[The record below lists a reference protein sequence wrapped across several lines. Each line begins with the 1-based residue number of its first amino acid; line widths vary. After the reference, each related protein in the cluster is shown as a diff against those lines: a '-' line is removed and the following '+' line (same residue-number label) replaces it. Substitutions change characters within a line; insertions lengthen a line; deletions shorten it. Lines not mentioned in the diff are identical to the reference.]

1 MKNVYDEI
9 NNLEFES
16 EEYKLN
22 DIEKESLYKMAKS
35 YKKNS
40 KKKYL
45 AVAAALLLVAGLT
58 IPPVRAEVS
67 KFTTDV
73 KVSFME
79 TFGASPE
86 SYKYVTELNKPI
98 NIGDDSF
105 ILNNLAIEDNHIFLN
120 ILRDT
125 SSLVNGMPESTRQA
139 NIYKVVI
146 NGETYKALG
155 DSGSSAP
162 NEDGETYTT
171 SSLINFDKDF
181 PSLENADVD
190 LYFLNGTKSDIVSIK
205 ASTNLVNEENKVLAQ
220 NYELENGSNIKLMKV
235 NPITMTAV
243 IEGLDADYDYQL
255 EGIDKDGKKIELDL
269 RTVSDGLAT
278 FIYNKDFSDLSLD
291 EIKDG
296 REIDFSLSRSK
307 INENSGRLTDGNY
320 EKVEEFTLSA
330 K

>member
-1 MKNVYDEI
+1 MKNVYDKI
-9 NNLEFES
+9 NDLDFETDEFE
-16 EEYKLN
+16 LN
-22 DIEKESLYKMAKS
+22 DIEKEKLYMTAKT
-35 YKKNS
+35 YKKKSN
-40 KKKYL
+40 KKYIT
-45 AVAAALLLVAGLT
+45 VAAALLLALGLT
-58 IPPVRAEVS
+58 VPPVRAEVS

-98 NIGDDSF
+98 TIGEDSF
-105 ILNNLAIEDNHIFLN
+105 ILNNLAIEDDHIFLN
-120 ILRDT
+120 VLRDQ
-125 SSLVNGMPESTRQA
+125 SSLVNGMPESTKEA
-139 NIYKVVI
+139 SIYKVVI

-155 DSGSSAP
+155 ESGSSAD

-171 SSLINFDKDF
+171 STMINFEKDF

-220 NYELENGSNIKLMKV
+220 DYELENGSNIKLMKV
-235 NPITMTAV
+235 NPITMTAI
-243 IEGLDADYDYQL
+243 IEDLDADYDYQL
-255 EGIDKDGKKIELDL
+255 EGLDKEGEKIHLDL
-269 RTVSDGLAT
+269 RTVYHGIAT
-278 FIYNKDFSDLSLD
+278 FLYNKDFSDLSLD

-296 REIDFSLSRSK
+296 REIEFTLLGAK
-307 INENSGRLTDGNY
+307 LNETSGKLTNDNY
-320 EKVEEFTLSA
+320 EKIAEFTLSA

>member
-22 DIEKESLYKMAKS
+22 DIEKDSLYKMAKS

-45 AVAAALLLVAGLT
+45 AVAAALLLAAGLT

-67 KFTTDV
+67 KAFTDI
-73 KVSFME
+73 KVTMME
-79 TFGASPE
+79 TIGASPE
-86 SYKYVTELNKPI
+86 SYKYVTELHKPI
-98 NIGDDSF
+98 EIGDQS
-105 ILNNLAIEDNHIFLN
+105 IVLENLVIEDNKIYST
-120 ILRDT
+120 ILMDPKGK
-125 SSLVNGMPESTRQA
+125 SIEESNETA
-139 NIYKVVI
+139 SIYKVVI
-146 NGETYKALG
+146 NGETYKAWGL
-155 DSGSSAP
+155 SGSTGMSD
-162 NEDGETYTT
+162 DGKALVSESMTD
-171 SSLINFDKDF
+171 FDKVF
-181 PSLENADVD
+181 PELDQADID
-190 LYFLNGTKSDIVSIK
+190 LYISNGTASEVVSIK
-205 ASTNLVNEENKVLAQ
+205 ASSNLVNKENKVLAKD
-220 NYELENGSNIKLMKV
+220 YKLENGANIRLMKL

-243 IEGLDADYDYQL
+243 IEGLDPAYVYEL

-269 RTVSDGLAT
+269 RTVSDGVFT

-296 REIDFSLSRSK
+296 REINFSLSRSK
-307 INENSGRLTDGNY
+307 RNQESGKETDGNY
-320 EKVEEFTLSA
+320 EKVEEFTLST

>member
-40 KKKYL
+40 KKKYI
-45 AVAAALLLVAGLT
+45 AVAAALLLAAGLT
-58 IPPVRAEVS
+58 MPPVRAQVS
-67 KFTTDV
+67 KAFTDI
-73 KVSFME
+73 KVTMME
-79 TFGASPE
+79 TIGASPE
-86 SYKYVTELNKPI
+86 SYKYVTELHKPI
-98 NIGDDSF
+98 EIGDQS
-105 ILNNLAIEDNHIFLN
+105 IVLENLVIEDNKIYST
-120 ILRDT
+120 ILMDPKGK
-125 SSLVNGMPESTRQA
+125 SIEESNETA
-139 NIYKVVI
+139 SIYKVVI
-146 NGETYKALG
+146 NGETYKAWG
-155 DSGSSAP
+155 SSGSKGMSD
-162 NEDGETYTT
+162 DGKAFVSESMTD
-171 SSLINFDKDF
+171 FDKVF
-181 PSLENADVD
+181 PELDQADID
-190 LYFLNGTKSDIVSIK
+190 LYISNGTASEVVSIK
-205 ASTNLVNEENKVLAQ
+205 ASSNIVNKENKVLAKD
-220 NYELENGSNIKLMKV
+220 YKLENGGNIRLMKL

-243 IEGLDADYDYQL
+243 IEGLDPDYVYEL
-255 EGIDKDGKKIELDL
+255 EGVDKDGKKIELDL
-269 RTVSDGLAT
+269 RTVSDGVFT

>member
-40 KKKYL
+40 KKKYI
-45 AVAAALLLVAGLT
+45 AVAAALLLAAGLT
-58 IPPVRAEVS
+58 IPPVRAQVS
-67 KFTTDV
+67 KAFTDI
-73 KVSFME
+73 KVTMME
-79 TFGASPE
+79 TIGASPE
-86 SYKYVTELNKPI
+86 SYKYVTELHKPI
-98 NIGDDSF
+98 EIGDQS
-105 ILNNLAIEDNHIFLN
+105 IVLENLVIEDNKIYST
-120 ILRDT
+120 ILMDPKGK
-125 SSLVNGMPESTRQA
+125 SIEESNETA
-139 NIYKVVI
+139 SIYKVVI
-146 NGETYKALG
+146 NGETYKAWGL
-155 DSGSSAP
+155 SGSTGMSD
-162 NEDGETYTT
+162 DGKAFVSESMTD
-171 SSLINFDKDF
+171 FDKVF
-181 PSLENADVD
+181 PELDQADID
-190 LYFLNGTKSDIVSIK
+190 LYISNGTASEVVSIK
-205 ASTNLVNEENKVLAQ
+205 ASSNIVNKENKVLAKD
-220 NYELENGSNIKLMKV
+220 YKLENGANIRLMKL

-243 IEGLDADYDYQL
+243 IEGLDPDYVYEL

-269 RTVSDGLAT
+269 RTVSDGVFT

-296 REIDFSLSRSK
+296 REINFSLSRSK
-307 INENSGRLTDGNY
+307 RNQESGKETDGNY

>member
-58 IPPVRAEVS
+58 VPPVRAQVS
-67 KFTTDV
+67 KAFTDI
-73 KVSFME
+73 KVTMME
-79 TFGASPE
+79 TIGASPE
-86 SYKYVTELNKPI
+86 SYKYVTELHKPI
-98 NIGDDSF
+98 EIGDQS
-105 ILNNLAIEDNHIFLN
+105 IVLENLVIEDNKIYST
-120 ILRDT
+120 ILMDPKGK
-125 SSLVNGMPESTRQA
+125 SIEESNETA
-139 NIYKVVI
+139 SIYKVVI
-146 NGETYKALG
+146 NGETYKAWG
-155 DSGSSAP
+155 SSGSKGMSD
-162 NEDGETYTT
+162 DGKAFVSESMTD
-171 SSLINFDKDF
+171 FDKVF
-181 PSLENADVD
+181 PELDQADID
-190 LYFLNGTKSDIVSIK
+190 LYISNGTASEVVSIK
-205 ASTNLVNEENKVLAQ
+205 ASSNIVNKENKVLAKD
-220 NYELENGSNIKLMKV
+220 YKLENGANIRLMKL

-243 IEGLDADYDYQL
+243 IEGLDPAYVYEL
-255 EGIDKDGKKIELDL
+255 EGVDKDGKKIELDL

-307 INENSGRLTDGNY
+307 RNQESGKETDGNY

>member
-9 NNLEFES
+9 NNLEFKS

-22 DIEKESLYKMAKS
+22 DIEKDSLYKMAKS

-45 AVAAALLLVAGLT
+45 AVAAALLLAAGLT

-67 KFTTDV
+67 KAFTDI
-73 KVSFME
+73 KVTMME
-79 TFGASPE
+79 TIGASPE
-86 SYKYVTELNKPI
+86 SYKYVTELHKPI
-98 NIGDDSF
+98 EIGDQS
-105 ILNNLAIEDNHIFLN
+105 IVLENLVIEDNKIYST
-120 ILRDT
+120 ILMDPKGK
-125 SSLVNGMPESTRQA
+125 SIEESNETA
-139 NIYKVVI
+139 SIYKVVI
-146 NGETYKALG
+146 NGETYKAWGL
-155 DSGSSAP
+155 SGSTGMSD
-162 NEDGETYTT
+162 DGKALVSESMTD
-171 SSLINFDKDF
+171 FDKVF
-181 PSLENADVD
+181 PELDQADID
-190 LYFLNGTKSDIVSIK
+190 LYISNGTASEVVSIK
-205 ASTNLVNEENKVLAQ
+205 ASSNLVNKENKVLAKD
-220 NYELENGSNIKLMKV
+220 YKLENGANIRLMKL

-243 IEGLDADYDYQL
+243 IEGLDPAYVYEL

-296 REIDFSLSRSK
+296 REINFSLSRSK
-307 INENSGRLTDGNY
+307 RNQESGKETDGNY